1 MNVHDYLKPLSV
13 AEIKDHYSKNTI
25 PAASAM
31 MHVTGDFNL
40 STLIR
45 NSNFFGYE
53 RVFYVGGKKAYD
65 RRGCVGTHNYIP
77 VTFIKT
83 EEEFVKTV
91 KDLGY
96 TLVAVENN
104 IKYPAND
111 FHTFMRA
118 INMGYDTL
126 NKPLFIFGE
135 EQKGLSDYMLTNSD
149 RIVTI
154 SGRGT
159 VRSLNVGTAS
169 GIVLST
175 YASLI
180 PYE

>member
-1 MNVHDYLKPLSV
+1 MNVHDYLKPLGV
-13 AEIKDHYSKNTI
+13 AEIKDHYNKNTI

-45 NSNFFGYE
+45 NANFFGYE

-83 EEEFVKTV
+83 EQEFVKFV
-91 KDLGY
+91 KNLGY
-96 TLVAVENN
+96 TLVSVENN
-104 IKYPAND
+104 IKYPTND
-111 FHTFMRA
+111 FFTLMHA
-118 INMGYDTL
+118 ISVGYDSL
-126 NKPLFIFGE
+126 IRPLFIFGE
-135 EQKGLSDYMLTNSD
+135 EQKGLSNYMLDNSD
-149 RIVTI
+149 RIVSI
-154 SGRGT
+154 NGRGT
-159 VRSLNVGTAS
+159 VRSLNVGTTS

-175 YASLI
+175 YASLFS
-180 PYE
+180 P